1 MRVMHAT
8 IRPFIQKLF
17 SISTEIVLN
26 RNCYPMICSTSCITY
41 FLERDTS
48 VNRIVIMIG
57 VIKLNSKVV
66 NSNKFGVL
74 YYVLY
79 SASAN
84 GSSKRNCGSG
94 IEASTI
100 GGRKEGWPISV
111 TKIKSRDSAA
121 GQLCSKASQSVG
133 VKGKTLVLDASKKGR
148 KSYRCTSLGG
158 ACFLSMLLTQYR
170 Y

>member
-74 YYVLY
+74 RYVLH

-133 VKGKTLVLDASKKGR
+133 VKGKTLVVDASKKGR
-148 KSYRCTSLGG
+148 KSYRCTSLGVFYP
-158 ACFLSMLLTQYR
+158 CY
-170 Y
+170 